1 MKRLIATLAATGL
14 LVAAGCAGQGAVGV
28 EPVDT
33 NSGSPTPSER
43 PSTGPSTE
51 PTTGPTPSG
60 SPTTTTSEPTP
71 SGTVTYEVW
80 FTLNDRLSP
89 VTRTD
94 PATQAV
100 GSASMNALLAGPDNG
115 EAQAGKGTQIPP
127 GTKLLGLNI
136 SGGTATV
143 DLSGEFLSGGS
154 AVSEFT
160 RIGQVV
166 FTISQFKTVDDVNL
180 RLDGDPVKTFD
191 QQGRSLGR
199 AWTREDFELLLPAII
214 VESPAVGQTVTS
226 PVTVSGTADVFEATV
241 SMRIQDRDGNVL
253 AEAFTTATC
262 GSGCRGDFSQAVG
275 FHVTQTQPGTVMV
288 FESSAEDGRP
298 INVVR
303 IPVILQA

>member
-1 MKRLIATLAATGL
+1 VKRLIATLAATGM
-14 LVAAGCAGQGAVGV
+14 LVAAGCARQGAVGV
-28 EPVDT
+28 EPLDT
-33 NSGSPTPSER
+33 GSPTPSER
-43 PSTGPSTE
+43 PSTEPSTG
-51 PTTGPTPSG
+51 PTAGPTPSG
-60 SPTTTTSEPTP
+60 SPTPSEPTP

-80 FTLNDRLSP
+80 FTLSDRLSP
-89 VTRTD
+89 VTRTE

-100 GSASMNALLAGPDNG
+100 GSASLSALLAGPDNG
-115 EAQAGKGTQIPP
+115 EAKAGTGTQIPP

-143 DLSGEFLSGGS
+143 DLSGQFLSGGS

-191 QQGRSLGR
+191 QQGRALGR

-241 SMRIQDRDGNVL
+241 SLRILDRDGTIL

-262 GSGCRGDFSQAVG
+262 GSGCRGDFSETVG
-275 FHVTQTQPGTVMV
+275 FRVTETQPGTVMV

-303 IPVILQA
+303 IPVTLQA

>member
-1 MKRLIATLAATGL
+1 MKRLIAALAATGL

-33 NSGSPTPSER
+33 DSGSHTPGGGA
-43 PSTGPSTE
+43 STTPSTE
-51 PTTGPTPSG
+51 PTTGPTPSD
-60 SPTTTTSEPTP
+60 SPTTPPTDPTP
-71 SGTVTYEVW
+71 GTVTYEVW

-89 VTRTD
+89 VTRTE

-100 GSASMNALLAGPDNG
+100 GSASLSALLAGPDAG
-115 EAQAGKGTQIPP
+115 EAQAGQGTQIPP
-127 GTKLLGLNI
+127 GTKLLGL
-136 SGGTATV
+136 

-166 FTISQFKTVDDVNL
+166 FTISQFRTVDDVNL

-199 AWTREDFELLLPAII
+199 AWTRQDFELLLPAII

-241 SMRIQDRDGNVL
+241 SLRILDRDGSVL

-262 GSGCRGDFSQAVG
+262 GSGCRGDFSEAVG
-275 FHVTQTQPGTVMV
+275 FHVTQTEPGTVMV

-298 INVVR
+298 INVLR